1 MNKGSFLRSR
11 KFRHGSVAAILTA
24 CVIAVVVILNVIF
37 SALSQKYMWY
47 TDMTTE
53 QLYTLSDAA
62 IELMDTSFKTV
73 SEQRG
78 EDIKVEIIFCDE
90 KDNLMEETT
99 QRYVLET
106 ALELQAEFPDIIDV
120 KYIDVWTNPS
130 AVDKYRANDH
140 SKIYS
145 TNVIVTSGTEF
156 RVYALNA
163 FYVFSD
169 SDSTTPWSYNGEKKL
184 ASGILACIQAESPIA
199 CFTMNHG
206 EALPDSSLLD
216 LFVDAGYIVD
226 DIDLATEEIPADC
239 RMLVTFDPKADFL
252 VKDKVSDIS
261 EIAKLDAYLDA
272 TNAYMVFADPQTPVL
287 PNLEE
292 YLEEWGI
299 VFDRTVDMAGDSYSY
314 TIKDTSQALTT
325 DGYTIIGDY
334 SIGGL
339 GASITTDMRS
349 VGNPP
354 KVIFKN
360 AMSLSYAKNYAPT
373 QYVDENA
380 EEGDT
385 SNNFWYGAYYS
396 NGVSRSIY
404 DVFQTSASAQAYANG
419 EVVESATDLEPFKL
433 MTITRE
439 SRMVDNTNADYSY
452 VLACGSTEFASED
465 LLESAVYGNTDVL
478 LSALRSMGKE
488 LVIVGLD
495 HKPFASTDIETIT
508 TAQANQYTVVL
519 TVIPAVVIFG
529 LGIFVMVRRKYA

>member
-1 MNKGSFLRSR
+1 MNKVSFLRSR
-11 KFRHGSVAAILTA
+11 KFRHGSVAVILTA
-24 CVIAVVVILNVIF
+24 FVIAAVVILNVIF
-37 SALSQKYMWY
+37 TALSQKYMWY

-53 QLYTLSDAA
+53 KLYTLSDEA
-62 IELMDTSFKTV
+62 IALMDESFKTV
-73 SEQRG
+73 AAERG

-106 ALELQAEFPDIIDV
+106 ALELQAAFPDIIDV

-169 SDSTTPWSYNGEKKL
+169 ENSTTPWSYNGEKKF

-206 EALPDSSLLD
+206 EALYDTSIYD
-216 LFVDAGYIVD
+216 LFVDAGYVVES
-226 DIDLATEEIPADC
+226 IDLATQEIPADC
-239 RMLVTFDPKADFL
+239 RMLVTYNPKADFL
-252 VKDKVSDIS
+252 VKDKVSEIS

-272 TNAYMVFADPQTPVL
+272 TNAYMVFVDPQTPVL

-299 VFDRTVDMAGDSYSY
+299 SFDRSVDMAGDSYSY

-325 DGYTIIGDY
+325 DGYTIIADY

-349 VGNPP
+349 TNPP

-360 AMSLSYAKNYAPT
+360 AMSISYAKNYDAILYT
-373 QYVDENA
+373 NENA
-380 EEGDT
+380 AEGDT
-385 SNNFWYGAYYS
+385 SDNFWYGAYYS

-404 DVFQTSASAQAYANG
+404 DVFQTSANAQAYAGG
-419 EVVESATDLEPFKL
+419 EVAANATDIEPFKL

-452 VLACGSTEFASED
+452 VLACGSTEFATED

-488 LVIVGLD
+488 LVIVGLK
-495 HKPFASTDIETIT
+495 HKPFASTDIEIIT
-508 TAQANQYTVVL
+508 TAQANQYTIVL
-519 TVIPAVVIFG
+519 TVIPAVVVFG